1 MDKKNQGETDTEAEI
16 AAEGAGEKELSFRYE
31 NRRQVAKGGILGFFI
46 GLAVIVPGV
55 SGSAVAIIFKLY
67 EKLPYAL
74 GSFFRKFK
82 TSMTFATPVQLSCC
96 PTVRISRESKVGLGH
111 STITITVDTY
121 AHPSMPQVSEEAHPR
136 SKIRSLLQLE
146 FKSPTKEKKP

>member
-1 MDKKNQGETDTEAEI
+1 MDKKNQGETDTAS
-16 AAEGAGEKELSFRYE
+16 GNRRGRRRGERIVFRYE

-46 GLAVIVPGV
+46 GLAVIVPAW

-74 GSFFRKFK
+74 GSFLPEFK

-96 PTVRISRESKVGLGH
+96 PTVRISRESKVGSDTAQSRSR
-111 STITITVDTY
+111 STPMLT
-121 AHPSMPQVSEEAHPR
+121 SMPQVSEEAHPR